1 LIKYLAKKR
10 GVPEEEVKLLLEA
23 AKDRDEERIQEKLA
37 VLAETGELISK
48 MPQQVQQA
56 AMPMIAQTLIP
67 RQDRTVER
75 IAAVAAAMRGGDEV
89 SKMIESLKQEIQELK
104 DEKVR
109 EEREELLKT
118 LEEELADIRS
128 YVDKVVSKLASREAE
143 DKDELDALGEYLEKV
158 ERTKEKM
165 KALGLIRE
173 KEEDDIDLSRA
184 EEILRKAGYR
194 VERPLTWDT
203 LQKYLDEQIKKV
215 REEAKKEAMEEL
227 KIQEKREAM
236 LVDLFSTISGAVL
249 DAMKGPASASGTS
262 AEKIVERVREWKG
275 QKQEI

>member
-1 LIKYLAKKR
+1 MIKYLAKKR

-194 VERPLTWDT
+194 VERPLTWET
-203 LQKYLDEQIKKV
+203 LQSYIEKEIQKV

-227 KIQEKREAM
+227 RIQEKREAM
-236 LVDLFSTISGAVL
+236 LVDLFSTISGAIL

>member
-1 LIKYLAKKR
+1 MVEEELIKYLAKKR

-56 AMPMIAQTLIP
+56 AM
-67 RQDRTVER
+67 
-75 IAAVAAAMRGGDEV
+75 RGGDEV

-104 DEKVR
+104 DEKVKK
-109 EEREELLKT
+109 EREELLKT

-194 VERPLTWDT
+194 VERPLTWET
-203 LQKYLDEQIKKV
+203 LQSYIEKEIQKV

-227 KIQEKREAM
+227 RIQEKREAM